1 MPRRAGITAARTA
14 THVSTQQTSLDPSDG
29 IDILVNNAGREL
41 LLNASLLIS
50 NMDVLLTMSV
60 STKFGPVTCRVVP
73 RAKPPRFGSFLVM
86 DHAQETSSNFSHQPS
101 HCGVLFMYRNEGPA
115 ISSPLWAIFDEAR
128 NHRNFLLYFYD
139 IDETFTLASSFGSS
153 SVNQIASMQ
162 ALDEVDQTLT
172 AQIAFRAS
180 AGLGTVKN

>member
-1 MPRRAGITAARTA
+1 MAHPHRAEPSSVPRSCRGAPGLQQRGPPHMSAAQG
-14 THVSTQQTSLDPSDG
+14 SQQTSLDPSDG

-50 NMDVLLTMSV
+50 NMAVLLTMSV

-128 NHRNFLLYFYD
+128 NHRIFL
-139 IDETFTLASSFGSS
+139 
-153 SVNQIASMQ
+153 
-162 ALDEVDQTLT
+162 
-172 AQIAFRAS
+172 RH
-180 AGLGTVKN
+180 